1 MSLNT
6 ELGLESALLSLYQ
19 PAPSHTGYVLFEFG
33 FSSWFFFF
41 NVEEWTVFYS
51 FLFVCLFCFHGS
63 PFILLII
70 GEEKLC
76 NTGLVILTLLIFF
89 FFLHYWDHMVNT
101 DNLGIVNTE
110 T

>member
-19 PAPSHTGYVLFEFG
+19 PAPSHTGYILFEFG

-51 FLFVCLFCFHGS
+51 FLFVCLFRFHGS

-76 NTGLVILTLLIFF
+76 NIGLVIFIDFFFTLLRSYGK
-89 FFLHYWDHMVNT
+89 YW
-101 DNLGIVNTE
+101 
-110 T
+110 